1 MANMPLLLS
10 LCLIYTISF
19 FPFLAFAISSC
30 NGPCRTF
37 NDCDGELICI
47 NGKCN
52 DDPELGT
59 HVCEGVPSPPPPS
72 GYCHSSGSLRCK
84 GQYYPT
90 YTCSP
95 QITSSTSAILTNNDF
110 SEGGDGG
117 GPSECDGKYHNNSD
131 PIVALSTGWY
141 NGGFRCGKMI
151 KITANNGR
159 SVLAKVVDECD
170 SLRGCDEEH
179 SDQPP
184 CKNNIVN
191 GSDAVWSALW
201 LDTNLGEVDVTWSE
215 VTDVPCDSNNY
226 IVHIM

>member
-1 MANMPLLLS
+1 
-10 LCLIYTISF
+10 
-19 FPFLAFAISSC
+19 
-30 NGPCRTF
+30 
-37 NDCDGELICI
+37 
-47 NGKCN
+47 
-52 DDPELGT
+52 
-59 HVCEGVPSPPPPS
+59 
-72 GYCHSSGSLRCK
+72 
-84 GQYYPT
+84 
-90 YTCSP
+90 
-95 QITSSTSAILTNNDF
+95 
-110 SEGGDGG
+110 
-117 GPSECDGKYHNNSD
+117 
-131 PIVALSTGWY
+131 
-141 NGGFRCGKMI
+141 MI

-191 GSDAVWSALW
+191 GSDAVWSALG